1 MPLDVLAEEEFAQ
14 YQREGYVVKRGLFDA
29 DTVSRVRERLREY
42 THGDRSTDGFQTQ
55 VEPEAEADPD
65 LDAADAVR
73 KFEGLGL
80 LEDAVVHGLATDERI
95 VRVAEDLLGPD
106 VKLLR
111 SAAMFKPPHVGS
123 EKGLHQDSAY
133 YPVRPYDQVTT
144 WIALDEATPENGC
157 MEVRPGGH
165 LEGLL
170 DHETREYETDI
181 VIPEGAD
188 DLTHLPMEPG
198 DVLFQHSLLPH
209 RTAPN
214 TTDRWRRSMIFMYMD
229 ARSRFT
235 DPPAERPPWVDSV
248 DVVGDSYPG
257 SV

>member
-1 MPLDVLAEEEFAQ
+1 MGLETLTDAEFAQ
-14 YQREGYVVKRGLFDA
+14 YQQEGYVVKRGLFDA

-42 THGDRSTDGFQTQ
+42 THADRPVEGFNQQ
-55 VEPEAEADPD
+55 VEPEAENEGVDE
-65 LDAADAVR
+65 ADAVR

-80 LEDAVVHGLATDERI
+80 LDDDVVHALATDDRL
-95 VRVAEDLLGPD
+95 VTVAQDLLGPD

-111 SAAMFKPPHVGS
+111 SAAMFKPPGVGS

-144 WIALDEATPENGC
+144 WIALDDATPENGC
-157 MEVRPGGH
+157 MEVLPGGH
-165 LEGLL
+165 MDGLL
-170 DHETREYETDI
+170 EHETREYETDI
-181 VIPEGAD
+181 VIPE
-188 DLTHLPMEPG
+188 DLGEMERLPMEAG

-209 RTAPN
+209 RTSPN
-214 TTDRWRRSMIFMYMD
+214 TTDRWRRAMIFMYMD

-235 DPPAERPPWVDSV
+235 VTEDERPPWVDSV
-248 DVVGDSYPG
+248 DVAGDSYPG

>member
-1 MPLDVLAEEEFAQ
+1 MGLETLTDAEFAQ
-14 YQREGYVVKRGLFDA
+14 YQQEGYVVKRGLFDA

-42 THGDRSTDGFQTQ
+42 THGDRAVEGFEQQ
-55 VEPEAEADPD
+55 VEPEAENEGVDE
-65 LDAADAVR
+65 ADAVR

-80 LEDAVVHGLATDERI
+80 LDDDVVHALATDDRL
-95 VRVAEDLLGPD
+95 VTVAQDLLGPD

-144 WIALDEATPENGC
+144 WIALDDATPENGC
-157 MEVRPGGH
+157 MEVLPGGH
-165 LEGLL
+165 TEGLL
-170 DHETREYETDI
+170 EHETREYETDI
-181 VIPEGAD
+181 VIPEKPGEMES
-188 DLTHLPMEPG
+188 LPMEAG

-214 TTDRWRRSMIFMYMD
+214 TTDRWRRAMIFMYMD

-235 DPPAERPPWVDSV
+235 VTEDERPPWVDSV
-248 DVVGDSYPG
+248 DVAGDSYPG

>member
-1 MPLDVLAEEEFAQ
+1 MPVDALTDPEFEQ

-42 THGDRSTDGFQTQ
+42 THGDRPGEGFNTQ
-55 VEPEAEADPD
+55 VEPEADDEDID
-65 LDAADAVR
+65 ESDAVR

-80 LEDAVVHGLATDERI
+80 LDDEVVHDLATDERL
-95 VRVAEDLLGPD
+95 VRVARDLLGPD
-106 VKLLR
+106 IKLLR
-111 SAAMFKPPHVGS
+111 SAAMFKPPGVGS

-133 YPVRPYDQVTT
+133 YPVRPHEQVTT
-144 WIALDEATPENGC
+144 WIALDDATPANGC
-157 MEVRPGGH
+157 MEVLPGGH
-165 LEGLL
+165 MDGLL
-170 DHETREYETDI
+170 EHETQEYETDI
-181 VIPEGAD
+181 VIPD
-188 DLTHLPMEPG
+188 DLGEMEHLPMEAG

-214 TTDRWRRSMIFMYMD
+214 ATDRWRRAMIFMYMD

-235 DPPAERPPWVDSV
+235 DPEEERPPWVDSV
-248 DVVGDSYPG
+248 DVTGDSYPG

>member
-1 MPLDVLAEEEFAQ
+1 MPLEALTDAEFAQ
-14 YQREGYVVKRGLFDA
+14 YQREGYVVKRGLFDE

-42 THGDRSTDGFQTQ
+42 THGDRPTEGFERQ
-55 VEPEAEADPD
+55 VEPEAETAGVDE
-65 LDAADAVR
+65 ADAVR

-80 LEDAVVHGLATDERI
+80 LDDTVVHDLATDDRL
-95 VRVAEDLLGPD
+95 VSVARDLLGPD

-111 SAAMFKPPHVGS
+111 SAAMFKPPGVGS

-157 MEVRPGGH
+157 MEVLPGGH
-165 LEGLL
+165 LDGLL
-170 DHETREYETDI
+170 EHETREYETDI
-181 VIPEGAD
+181 VIPEEVGEMQE
-188 DLTHLPMEPG
+188 LPMGPG

-214 TTDRWRRSMIFMYMD
+214 TTDRWRRAMIFMYMD

-235 DPPAERPPWVDSV
+235 VPEAERPPWVDSV

>member
-1 MPLDVLAEEEFAQ
+1 MPLDVLTDAEFAQ
-14 YQREGYVVKRGLFDA
+14 YQRDGYVVKRGLFDP
-29 DTVSRVRERLREY
+29 DMVSQVRERLREY
-42 THGDRSTDGFQTQ
+42 THGDRPVEGFNRQ
-55 VEPEAEADPD
+55 VEPEAENDD
-65 LDAADAVR
+65 VDAADAVR

-80 LEDAVVHGLATDERI
+80 LEDEVVHELATDERL
-95 VRVAEDLLGPD
+95 VSVVQDLLGPD

-144 WIALDEATPENGC
+144 WIALDDATPENGC
-157 MEVRPGGH
+157 MEVLPGGH
-165 LEGLL
+165 TDGLL
-170 DHETREYETDI
+170 DHETQEYETDI
-181 VIPEGAD
+181 VIPE
-188 DLTHLPMEPG
+188 DLGEMEHLPMEAG

-214 TTDRWRRSMIFMYMD
+214 TTDRWRRAMIFMYMD

-235 DPPAERPPWVDSV
+235 VPEDERPPWVDSV
-248 DVVGDSYPG
+248 DVAGDSYPG

>member
-1 MPLDVLAEEEFAQ
+1 MLLESLTDAEFAQ
-14 YQREGYVVKRGLFDA
+14 YQREGYVLKRGLFDE

-42 THGDRSTDGFQTQ
+42 THGDRPVEGFKQQ
-55 VEPEAEADPD
+55 VEPEAADGSVD
-65 LDAADAVR
+65 ESDAVR
-73 KFEGLGL
+73 KYEGLGL
-80 LEDAVVHGLATDERI
+80 LDDAVVHDLATDDRI
-95 VRVAEDLLGPD
+95 VTPARDLLGPD

-144 WIALDEATPENGC
+144 WIALDDATPANGC
-157 MEVRPGGH
+157 MEVLPGGH
-165 LEGLL
+165 TDGLL
-170 DHETREYETDI
+170 EHETQDYETDI
-181 VIPEGAD
+181 VIPE
-188 DLTHLPMEPG
+188 DLGEMEQLPMEAG

-209 RTAPN
+209 RTAAN
-214 TTDRWRRSMIFMYMD
+214 TTDRWRRAMIFMYMD

-235 DPPAERPPWVDSV
+235 VPEDERPAWVDSV
-248 DVVGDSYPG
+248 DVAGDSYPG

>member
-1 MPLDVLAEEEFAQ
+1 MALETLTDAEFAQ

-29 DTVSRVRERLREY
+29 DTVARVRERLREY
-42 THGDRSTDGFQTQ
+42 THGDRPVEGFDEQ
-55 VEPEAEADPD
+55 VEPEAADEGVD
-65 LDAADAVR
+65 EADAVR

-80 LEDAVVHGLATDERI
+80 LDDEVVHDLATDDRL
-95 VRVAEDLLGPD
+95 VTVAQDLLGPD

-144 WIALDEATPENGC
+144 WVALDDATPENGC
-157 MEVRPGGH
+157 MEVLPGGH
-165 LEGLL
+165 MEGLL
-170 DHETREYETDI
+170 EHETQEYETDI
-181 VIPEGAD
+181 VIPE
-188 DLTHLPMEPG
+188 DLGEMEQLPMEAG

-209 RTAPN
+209 RTSPN
-214 TTDRWRRSMIFMYMD
+214 TTDRWRRAMIFMYMD

-235 DPPAERPPWVDSV
+235 VPEAERPPWVDSV
-248 DVVGDSYPG
+248 DVAGDSYPG

>member
-1 MPLDVLAEEEFAQ
+1 MALERLTDEEFAH
-14 YQREGYVVKRGLFDA
+14 YQQEGYVVKHGLFDA
-29 DTVSRVRERLREY
+29 ETVEQVRERLREY
-42 THGDRSTDGFQTQ
+42 THGDRSTQGFTTQ
-55 VEPEAEADPD
+55 VEPGAEEQGIDES
-65 LDAADAVR
+65 DAVR

-80 LEDAVVHGLATDERI
+80 LDDDVVYDLATDKRL
-95 VRVAEDLLGPD
+95 VSVARGLLGPD

-133 YPVRPYDQVTT
+133 YPVRPYEQVTT
-144 WIALDEATPENGC
+144 WIALDDATPENGC
-157 MEVRPGGH
+157 MEVLPGGH
-165 LEGLL
+165 TEGLL
-170 DHETREYETDI
+170 DHETQNYETDI
-181 VIPEGAD
+181 VIPG
-188 DLTHLPMEPG
+188 DLGEMKQLPMETG

-214 TTDRWRRSMIFMYMD
+214 TTDRWRRAMIFMYMD

-235 DPPAERPPWVDSV
+235 DSEEERPPWVDSV
-248 DVVGDSYPG
+248 DVAGDSYPG

>member
-1 MPLDVLAEEEFAQ
+1 MTLETLTDAEFAQ

-29 DTVSRVRERLREY
+29 DTVARVRERLREY
-42 THGDRSTDGFQTQ
+42 THGDRPVEGFDEQ
-55 VEPEAEADPD
+55 VEPEAADEGVD
-65 LDAADAVR
+65 EADAVR

-80 LEDAVVHGLATDERI
+80 LDDEVIHDLATDDRL
-95 VRVAEDLLGPD
+95 VRVAQDLLGPD

-144 WIALDEATPENGC
+144 WIALDDATPENGC
-157 MEVRPGGH
+157 MEILPGGH
-165 LEGLL
+165 TEGLL
-170 DHETREYETDI
+170 EHETQEYETDI
-181 VIPEGAD
+181 VIPE
-188 DLTHLPMEPG
+188 DLGEMERLPMEVG

-209 RTAPN
+209 RTSPN
-214 TTDRWRRSMIFMYMD
+214 TTDRWRRAMIFMYMD

-235 DPPAERPPWVDSV
+235 VSEAERPPWVDSV
-248 DVVGDSYPG
+248 DVAGDSYPG

>member
-1 MPLDVLAEEEFAQ
+1 MPLEALTDEEFAQ
-14 YQREGYVVKRGLFDA
+14 YQREGYVVKRGLFDGE
-29 DTVSRVRERLREY
+29 TVERVRTRLREY
-42 THGDRSTDGFQTQ
+42 THGDRAAEGFNTQ
-55 VEPEAEADPD
+55 VEPEAEQEGVDE
-65 LDAADAVR
+65 ADAVR

-80 LEDAVVHGLATDERI
+80 LDDEVVHDLATDERL
-95 VRVAEDLLGPD
+95 VAVAQDLLGPD
-106 VKLLR
+106 IKLLR

-144 WIALDEATPENGC
+144 WIALDDATPENGC
-157 MEVRPGGH
+157 MEVLPGGH
-165 LEGLL
+165 TEGLL
-170 DHETREYETDI
+170 EHETQEYETDI
-181 VIPEGAD
+181 VIPE
-188 DLTHLPMEPG
+188 DLGDMKHLPMEAG

-214 TTDRWRRSMIFMYMD
+214 TTDRWRRAMIFMYMD

-235 DPPAERPPWVDSV
+235 VSEEERPPWVDSV
-248 DVVGDSYPG
+248 DVAGDSYPG

>member
-1 MPLDVLAEEEFAQ
+1 MPLESLTDAEFAQ
-14 YQREGYVVKRGLFDA
+14 YQRDGYVVKRGLFDE

-42 THGDRSTDGFQTQ
+42 THGDRPVEGFKQQ
-55 VEPEAEADPD
+55 VEPEAADGGVD
-65 LDAADAVR
+65 ESDAVR
-73 KFEGLGL
+73 KYEGLGL
-80 LEDAVVHGLATDERI
+80 LDDAVVHDLATDDRI
-95 VRVAEDLLGPD
+95 VTPARDLLGPD

-144 WIALDEATPENGC
+144 WIALDDATPENGC
-157 MEVRPGGH
+157 MEVLPGGH
-165 LEGLL
+165 TDGLL
-170 DHETREYETDI
+170 EHETQDYETDI
-181 VIPEGAD
+181 VIPE
-188 DLTHLPMEPG
+188 DLGEMERLPMEAG

-209 RTAPN
+209 RTAAN
-214 TTDRWRRSMIFMYMD
+214 TTDRWRRAMIFMYMD

-235 DPPAERPPWVDSV
+235 VPEAERPAWVDSV

>member
-1 MPLDVLAEEEFAQ
+1 MSLEALTDEQFEQ
-14 YQREGYVVKRGLFDA
+14 YQREGYVVASGLFDEE
-29 DTVSRVRERLREY
+29 TVARVRERLREY
-42 THGDRSTDGFQTQ
+42 THGDRPVEGFSEQ
-55 VEPEAEADPD
+55 VEPEAERADVD
-65 LDAADAVR
+65 EADAVR

-80 LEDAVVHGLATDERI
+80 LEDEVVQDLATDERL
-95 VRVAEDLLGPD
+95 VAAAQDLLGPD

-111 SAAMFKPPHVGS
+111 SAAMFKPPRVGS

-144 WIALDEATPENGC
+144 WIALDDATPENGC
-157 MEVRPGGH
+157 MEVLPGGH
-165 LEGLL
+165 MDGLEA
-170 DHETREYETDI
+170 HETREYETDI
-181 VIPEGAD
+181 VIREDIGPMEQ
-188 DLTHLPMEPG
+188 LPMDAG

-214 TTDRWRRSMIFMYMD
+214 TSDRWRRAMIFMYMD

-235 DPPAERPPWVDSV
+235 DPPEERPPWVDAV
-248 DVVGDSYPG
+248 DVAGDSYPG